1 MESKLKPRSGDCENS
16 TGQGC
21 AEDRSTPRPRCR
33 WQHPLKDERLRAPG
47 LNNKSPI
54 RVRMEARRRAAPAK
68 SLVPSVAL
76 SLRPDH
82 LRYGRLRPPSK
93 LCAALRPLTRQ
104 GLDCGPRR
112 PDSPTIRAKGKRKWP
127 FPPKNH
133 LTQQLHGSRFCN
145 CRCLQD
151 KSGDFQTDFPL
162 VNSLIALA
170 GIRCIARQ
178 KTTSKETCYWFG
190 ARGSE
195 VQIPSPRQ
203 FRIYNLLT

>member
-1 MESKLKPRSGDCENS
+1 MEPKLKPCSGDCEKS

-82 LRYGRLRPPSK
+82 LRYGRLRPPSR

-104 GLDCGPRR
+104 GLDRGPRR

-133 LTQQLHGSRFCN
+133 LTQQLHGRRFC
-145 CRCLQD
+145 
-151 KSGDFQTDFPL
+151 SGQSTQKPQGSTRIGWHTVWTDPT
-162 VNSLIALA
+162 
-170 GIRCIARQ
+170 
-178 KTTSKETCYWFG
+178 K
-190 ARGSE
+190 
-195 VQIPSPRQ
+195 
-203 FRIYNLLT
+203 